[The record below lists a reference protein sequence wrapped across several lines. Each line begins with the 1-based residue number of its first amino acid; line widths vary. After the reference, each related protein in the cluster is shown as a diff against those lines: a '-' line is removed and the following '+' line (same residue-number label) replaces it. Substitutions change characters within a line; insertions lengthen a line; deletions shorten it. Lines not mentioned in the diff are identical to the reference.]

1 MFGYLFER
9 FPSFT
14 QTFCA
19 REVAALRGHG
29 VEAPVFSIRNPGE
42 EPIHQAFPNLGPTTY
57 LPAKFDDLI
66 ASDASFRRAA
76 RKGQE
81 LLKAQWGSESE
92 KRRIHESL
100 WLERACRASKIHHL
114 HTHFAG
120 LSARTA
126 FWLRRQGGPNYSVT
140 AHAND
145 IFRDEPPERLA
156 QVLGEA
162 TCVVTVS
169 DFSRDYLL
177 REHPHLAGKLHRVYN
192 GIDIARFRKSPIPG
206 DRPLIVSVGR
216 AIEKKGFCDVIE
228 ACGLLHDIDFECVI
242 VGGGPLEE
250 NLMSQTEALGLQ
262 GRVKILGAR
271 AEEDIRELLTRARVF
286 ILPCVTGSDGA
297 MDNLPTVIMEAMAS
311 GIPVISTPLAGIP
324 EMVKDGT
331 TGFLVPERQPA
342 QLADK
347 LRRLLMDRDLA
358 ATQGAAGWERC
369 RELFAIER
377 TSAAL
382 LEILETHG
390 ALPARP

>member
-42 EPIHQAFPNLGPTTY
+42 EPIHQAFPNLGETTY
-57 LPAKFDDLI
+57 LPAKFDELI
-66 ASDASFRRAA
+66 ATDASFRRAA

-81 LLKAQWGSESE
+81 SLKALWGSESE

-100 WLERACRASKIHHL
+100 WLERACRAAKIDHL

-126 FWLRRQGGPNYSVT
+126 FWLRRLGGPNYSVT

-169 DFSRDYLL
+169 DFSRDFLL
-177 REHPHLAGKLHRVYN
+177 REHPHLSKKLHRVYN
-192 GIDIARFRKSPIPG
+192 GIDISRFAKSPLPEG
-206 DRPLIVSVGR
+206 RPVIVSVGR
-216 AIEKKGFCDVIE
+216 AIEKKGFFDLIE
-228 ACGLLHDIDFECVI
+228 ACGLLRSLDFECVI

-250 NLMSQTEALGLQ
+250 NLRKKVQELGL
-262 GRVKILGAR
+262 GDHMKILGAR
-271 AEEDIRELLTRARVF
+271 SEEEIRDMLAKARLFV
-286 ILPCVTGSDGA
+286 LPCVTGEDGA

-311 GIPVISTPLAGIP
+311 GLPVISTTLAGIP
-324 EMVKDGT
+324 EMVVDGT

-347 LRRLLMDRDLA
+347 IRAHLENRELA
-358 ATQGAAGWERC
+358 AAHGAAGFERC
-369 RELFAIER
+369 KELFAIER
-377 TSAAL
+377 TSASL
-382 LEILETHG
+382 LEILRNHG
-390 ALPARP
+390 AIAP

>member
-19 REVAALRGHG
+19 REVAALRGLG
-29 VEAPVFSIRNPGE
+29 VEAPVFSIRYPGE
-42 EPIHQAFPNLGPTTY
+42 EPIHQAFPNLGETTY

-66 ASDASFRRAA
+66 ANDSSFRRAA
-76 RKGQE
+76 RNGQE
-81 LLKAQWGSESE
+81 SLKALWGSESE

-100 WLERACRASKIHHL
+100 WLERACRAARIHHL

-162 TCVVTVS
+162 ACVVTVS
-169 DFSRDYLL
+169 DFSRDFLL
-177 REHPHLAGKLHRVYN
+177 REHPHLSNKLHRVYN
-192 GIDIARFRKSPIPG
+192 GIDISRFSRSPIPEG
-206 DRPLIVSVGR
+206 RPLIVSVGR
-216 AIEKKGFCDVIE
+216 AIEKKGFCDLIE
-228 ACGLLHDIDFECVI
+228 ACGMIRDVDFECLI

-250 NLMSQTEALGLQ
+250 SLSAQIVQSGLSDH
-262 GRVKILGAR
+262 VKILGAR
-271 AEEDIRELLTRARVF
+271 SEEEIRDLLTRARLFV
-286 ILPCVTGSDGA
+286 LPCMTGADGA

-311 GIPVISTPLAGIP
+311 GLPVVSTTLAGIP
-324 EMVKDGT
+324 EMVADGA
-331 TGFLVPERQPA
+331 TGALVPERQPA
-342 QLADK
+342 LLANK
-347 LRRLLMDRDLA
+347 IRAYLTDRSLA
-358 ATQGAAGWERC
+358 AAHGDAGWDRC
-369 RELFAIER
+369 KDRFAIER
-377 TSAAL
+377 TSASL
-382 LEILETHG
+382 LEILRSYG
-390 ALPARP
+390 AISP

>member
-29 VEAPVFSIRNPGE
+29 IAAPVFSIRNPGE
-42 EPIHQAFPNLGPTTY
+42 EPIHQAFPNLGETTY
-57 LPAKFDDLI
+57 LPARFDELI
-66 ASDASFRRAA
+66 ADDAGFRRAA

-81 LLKAQWGSESE
+81 GLKALWGSESE

-100 WLERACRASKIHHL
+100 WLERACRATRIHHL

-126 FWLRRQGGPNYSVT
+126 FWLRRLGGPNYSVT

-169 DFSRDYLL
+169 DFSRDFLL
-177 REHPHLAGKLHRVYN
+177 REHPHLSKKLHRVYN
-192 GIDIARFRKSPIPG
+192 GIDISRFRRSPVVEG
-206 DRPLIVSVGR
+206 RPLIVSVGR
-216 AIEKKGFCDVIE
+216 AIEKKGFSDLIE
-228 ACGLLHDIDFECVI
+228 ACGLLHDMDFECVI

-250 NLMSQTEALGLQ
+250 NLGAHIEQLGLKDHV
-262 GRVKILGAR
+262 RILGVR
-271 AEEDIRELLTRARVF
+271 SEEEIRDLLSRARLFV
-286 ILPCVTGSDGA
+286 LPCVTGADGA

-311 GIPVISTPLAGIP
+311 GLPVVSTTLAGIP
-324 EMVKDGT
+324 EMVVDGT
-331 TGFLVPERQPA
+331 TGSLVPERQPA
-342 QLADK
+342 QLAEK
-347 LRRLLMDRDLA
+347 IRGLLKDRELA
-358 ATQGAAGWERC
+358 AVQGAAGLERC
-369 RELFAIER
+369 KDLFAIER
-377 TSAAL
+377 TSASL
-382 LEILETHG
+382 LEIFHAHG
-390 ALPARP
+390 AISP